1 MRVISV
7 TKTYFAKV
15 FTKFRSVK
23 ATRKYGIHRI
33 KQTIFVIEFCNV
45 QVRNV
50 FEDICRYW
58 RVFNKCPKLK
68 RSSSDV
74 QNGGFFVISPDHGR
88 FYFSNSFRR
97 EKRCSSD
104 FKKSDGN
111 FRPEDNKDLKTTDP
125 DQNEPFRSR
134 ASTDG
139 TIIARPKR
147 CTPPTIC
154 ITYPMRTNRRM
165 SISMRGSNSSND

>member
-1 MRVISV
+1 MKSRELLKIPISNFSDC
-7 TKTYFAKV
+7 T
-15 FTKFRSVK
+15 
-23 ATRKYGIHRI
+23 
-33 KQTIFVIEFCNV
+33 

-50 FEDICRYW
+50 FEDVCRYW

-68 RSSSDV
+68 RSTSDV

-97 EKRCSSD
+97 EKRCSQSD
-104 FKKSDGN
+104 FKKSDEC
-111 FRPEDNKDLKTTDP
+111 FRPDDNKDLKASESG
-125 DQNEPFRSR
+125 QNEPFRSR

-154 ITYPMRTNRRM
+154 ITYPMRTSRRM
-165 SISMRGSNSSND
+165 SISLRGSNSSND